1 MEQKITTFTE
11 GPILGPLLRFSLPVL
26 FALLLQSLYGA
37 VDLLIVGKFAAT
49 QDVSGVSVGSQL
61 MMTASSV
68 VSSLAMGTTIL
79 LGQKIG
85 MGEQKSG
92 GRIIGAT
99 VVLFVGIGVILTAA
113 LPIFSGRLAAAMNAP
128 AEAFRETRQY
138 IMICGLGSVMIVAYH
153 IFGGILR
160 GLGDSKTPLM
170 TVAIACGCNVL
181 ADLLLVAV
189 FHMGAAGAA
198 IATVGSQTVSVLISI
213 WVLSRRKLP
222 FEFGLRNI
230 FHPDWRMLGRILR
243 FGTPIALQDFMV
255 GFSFLVNLSIVN
267 KLGLNA
273 SAGVGVAEKVCMI
286 IMLVPIAFMQSMSAY
301 VAQNYGAGRL
311 GRAVQGLRITI
322 GLSLV
327 FGAVMGSFAFFR
339 GDLLC
344 AVFANDEAVIAAGAE
359 YLKAYGIDCL
369 LTSFLFCFVGYFNG
383 LGKTGFVMLQGIVSA
398 FAVRIPVAYF
408 MSIRFGTLFA
418 IGLSVPI
425 STFSQIVMCFIFFA
439 IVQKKERARAQAAS
453 VTAE

>member
-1 MEQKITTFTE
+1 MEQKINTFTE

-26 FALLLQSLYGA
+26 LALLLQSLYGA

-61 MMTASSV
+61 MMTASSF
-68 VSSLAMGTTIL
+68 VSSMAMGTTIL
-79 LGQKIG
+79 LGQRIG
-85 MGEQKSG
+85 MGDQKSG

-99 VVLFVGIGVILTAA
+99 VVLFVGIGAVFTVA
-113 LPIFSGRLAAAMNAP
+113 LPIFSGALATAMNAP
-128 AEAFRETRQY
+128 PEAYRETQQY
-138 IMICGLGSVMIVAYH
+138 IMICGFGSIMIVLYH

-181 ADLLLVAV
+181 TDLLLVAV

-198 IATVGSQTVSVLISI
+198 IATVASQTVSVLVSL

-222 FEFGLRNI
+222 FEFGLRDV
-230 FHPDWRMLGRILR
+230 FHPDWRILGRIVR
-243 FGTPIALQDFMV
+243 FGAPIALQDFMV

-301 VAQNYGAGRL
+301 VAQNYGAGRID
-311 GRAVQGLRITI
+311 RAVKGLRVAICV
-322 GLSLV
+322 SV
-327 FGAVMGSFAFFR
+327 AFGAVMGCLAFFR

-344 AVFANDEAVIAAGAE
+344 SVFARDDGVITAGFE
-359 YLKAYGIDCL
+359 YLRAYGIDCL

-383 LGKTGFVMLQGIVSA
+383 LGKTGFVMLEGIVSA
-398 FAVRIPVAYF
+398 FAVRIPIAWI
-408 MSIRFGTLFA
+408 MSIKVGTLFS
-418 IGLSVPI
+418 IGLSVPL
-425 STFSQIVMCFIFFA
+425 STLSQIIMCFVFFA
-439 IVQKKERARAQAAS
+439 IIRKKDRAKTAAQQSEA
-453 VTAE
+453 

>member
-1 MEQKITTFTE
+1 MEQKINNFTE

-26 FALLLQSLYGA
+26 LALLLQALYGA

-49 QDVSGVSVGSQL
+49 QDVSGVSVGSQI
-61 MMTASSV
+61 MMTASSF
-68 VSSLAMGTTIL
+68 VSSMAMGTTIL

-85 MGEQKSG
+85 MGEEKTG

-99 VVLFVGIGVILTAA
+99 VVLFVGIGAVFTAA
-113 LPIFSGRLAAAMNAP
+113 LPIFSGALATAMNAP
-128 AEAFRETRQY
+128 PEAFRETQQY

-181 ADLLLVAV
+181 TDLLLVAV

-198 IATVGSQTVSVLISI
+198 IATVFSQTVSVLVSL

-222 FEFGLRNI
+222 FEFGLRDI
-230 FHPDWRMLGRILR
+230 VRPDWRLLGRILR

-255 GFSFLVNLSIVN
+255 GFSFLVNLSFVN

-273 SAGVGVAEKVCMI
+273 SAGVGVAEKVCML

-301 VAQNYGAGRL
+301 VAQNYGAGRID
-311 GRAVQGLRITI
+311 RAVKGLRIAI
-322 GLSLV
+322 GVSV
-327 FGAVMGSFAFFR
+327 AFGTVLGCLAFFR

-344 AVFANDEAVIAAGAE
+344 SIFARDEGVIAAGFE
-359 YLKAYGIDCL
+359 YLRAYGIDCL

-383 LGKTGFVMLQGIVSA
+383 LGKTGFVMIEGVVSA
-398 FAVRIPVAYF
+398 FAVRIPIAWL
-408 MSIRFGTLFA
+408 MSVKVGTLFS

-425 STFSQIVMCFIFFA
+425 STFSQIVMCVIYFLILRR
-439 IVQKKERARAQAAS
+439 KDRAPALEQE
-453 VTAE
+453 TKL

>member
-1 MEQKITTFTE
+1 MEQKINNFTE

-26 FALLLQSLYGA
+26 LALLLQSLYGA

-61 MMTASSV
+61 MMTASSF
-68 VSSLAMGTTIL
+68 VSSMAMGTTIL

-85 MGEQKSG
+85 MGDERSG

-99 VVLFVGIGVILTAA
+99 VILFVAIGAVLTAA
-113 LPIFSGRLAAAMNAP
+113 LPIFSGALARAMNAP
-128 AEAFRETRQY
+128 PEAYRETQQY
-138 IMICGLGSVMIVAYH
+138 IMICGFGSVMIVAYH

-189 FHMGAAGAA
+189 LHMGAAGAA
-198 IATVGSQTVSVLISI
+198 IATVASQTVSVLISI

-222 FEFGLRNI
+222 FAFGLRDI
-230 FHPDWRMLGRILR
+230 FRPDWHLLGRIVR

-301 VAQNYGAGRL
+301 VAQNYGAGRIE
-311 GRAVQGLRITI
+311 RAVKGLRIAI
-322 GLSLV
+322 CVSVV
-327 FGAVMGSFAFFR
+327 FGAVLGSLAFFR

-344 AVFANDEAVIAAGAE
+344 AIFARDEGVIAAGFE
-359 YLKAYGIDCL
+359 YLRAYGIDCL

-383 LGKTGFVMLQGIVSA
+383 LGKTGFVMIEGIISA
-398 FAVRIPVAYF
+398 FAVRIPIAWL
-408 MSIRFGTLFA
+408 MSVKVGTLFS
-418 IGLSVPI
+418 IGLSVPL
-425 STFSQIVMCFIFFA
+425 STLSQIIMCFIFFA
-439 IVQKKERARAQAAS
+439 ILKKKEQTHPAAP
-453 VTAE
+453 